1 MAMSQHRAEAAH
13 LDVERIGGIEET
25 SVELGPGVTA
35 LVGRNATNRTSFL
48 QAVMAA
54 CGSTAASVK
63 GDADEGRVTLEL
75 GGETYERTLGRHG
88 RSVSA
93 TGEAPLEDPRTAELF
108 AFLLESNPVRQAV
121 ARGDPLRDLILEPID
136 TDAIEAEIARLQAER
151 REIEAELEDIDTQE
165 RRLPDLQERR
175 ERLTEEIEATEA
187 QLAEK
192 RERLAEAG
200 GRLDAEQA
208 RSSELDERLAALN
221 EHRREL
227 EEVRSDIGIEESAI
241 EEMRA
246 EIDDL
251 EHERAEL
258 ADAPAETIEELDRQI
273 EFVREQKRD
282 AEASMN
288 DLQRIIQFN
297 EEMLDGADI
306 DLLEDEMAADGSES
320 VTDQLVEGGRVV
332 CWTCGSEVGQE
343 AVESTLDRLRWVR
356 EDELAKADRLDD
368 RRAGLEAE
376 RERLEQQRERAE
388 TVDRELESLREEID
402 QSRRWI
408 ERAEER
414 AADLAEE
421 VEAIERDVE
430 RLQERT
436 QGELLETQEAVN
448 ELEFELADLREERE
462 EVRAELE
469 RVEAR
474 VAERADL
481 AAEREAIQEA
491 IVEQRTRIEGIE
503 EEAVEQFNAQMGD
516 LLDLL
521 GYDNIER
528 IWLEPREASEDA
540 ERAFELHVVRT
551 ADGGATYED
560 SVAHLSESER
570 EVTAIVFALA
580 GYLAHD
586 VYETVPFLLLDSL
599 EAIDAERIATLVE
612 YVSDHAAYVLV
623 ALLPEDAQALD
634 ASHDRVTGI

>member
-1 MAMSQHRAEAAH
+1 MGQQRTERAR
-13 LDVERIGGIEET
+13 LDVERIGGIQET
-25 SVELGPGVTA
+25 SVELRPGVTA
-35 LVGRNATNRTSFL
+35 LVGPNATNRTSFL

-54 CGSTAASVK
+54 CGSAAASVK
-63 GDADEGRVTLEL
+63 GDADEGRVTLDL
-75 GGETYERTLGRHG
+75 DGETYERTLHRHG

-93 TGEAPLEDPRTAELF
+93 AGEAPLDDPRTAELF

-121 ARGDPLRDLILEPID
+121 ARGDPLRDLIMEPID

-151 REIEAELEDIDTQE
+151 REIEAELADIETQE
-165 RRLPDLQERR
+165 ARLPDLQERR

-200 GRLDAEQA
+200 GRLEAEQA
-208 RSSELDERLAALN
+208 RSSELDERLADLN
-221 EHRREL
+221 ERRREL
-227 EEVRSDIGIEESAI
+227 EEVRSDIEIEESAI
-241 EEMRA
+241 EEIRA

-251 EHERAEL
+251 ERERAEL

-282 AEASMN
+282 SEASMN

-297 EEMLDGADI
+297 EEMIDGADI
-306 DLLEDEMAADGSES
+306 DLLEDEVSEEGS
-320 VTDQLVEGGRVV
+320 VTDRLVEGGRVV
-332 CWTCGSEVGQE
+332 CWTCGSEVVQG
-343 AVESTLDRLRWVR
+343 AVESTLERLRRVR
-356 EDELAKADRLDD
+356 ADELAKVNRLDG
-368 RRAGLEAE
+368 RLAELEEE
-376 RERLEQQRERAE
+376 RERLEQQHQRAKAI
-388 TVDRELESLREEID
+388 DRELESLREEID
-402 QSRRWI
+402 QSRQRI
-408 ERAEER
+408 DRSEER
-414 AADLAEE
+414 ATDLVDEVAAIEGE
-421 VEAIERDVE
+421 VEQ
-430 RLQERT
+430 LQERT
-436 QGELLETQEAVN
+436 QGELLETQEAVK

-462 EVRAELE
+462 EIEAELE
-469 RVEAR
+469 RIEAR
-474 VAERADL
+474 VAEREDL
-481 AAEREAIQEA
+481 GAERESIQEA

-503 EEAVEQFNAQMGD
+503 AEAVEQFNAQMGD

-528 IWLEPREASEDA
+528 IWLEPREASENA
-540 ERAFELHVVRT
+540 ERTFELHVVRT
-551 ADGGATYED
+551 TDGGATYED

-599 EAIDAERIATLVE
+599 EAIDSERIATLVE
-612 YVSDHAAYVLV
+612 YVSDHAEYVLV

-634 ASHDRVTGI
+634 GSHDHVTGI